1 MSRHGGPWADRLG
14 LAPLRQEWQR
24 NARLRTGVV
33 LALGL
38 VSLWVLMALADRLD
52 ARVAERDR
60 LAAQL
65 QRLRAVAQDR
75 RWDALVADMRV
86 VDAQW
91 RARLWR
97 EPTEGRMQAALQDW
111 LRNQVATMGLA
122 PRELAVAVVQDAPTG
137 GVAAAA
143 PRSPGAGSAP
153 GPGLPPGLTV
163 VRARVALDLPAL
175 RLHEWLARLASAPG
189 LTRITR
195 LSVSNADRPA
205 VEVEIEALFRMADA
219 ATVPAAR
226 EEPAPNTVP
235 GPSPASVP
243 GAGPR

>member
-1 MSRHGGPWADRLG
+1 MSGLGAPWAERLG
-14 LAPLRQEWQR
+14 LAPMRQEWQR
-24 NARLRTGVV
+24 NPRLRTGVV

-75 RWDALVADMRV
+75 RWDTLVADMRV

-91 RARLWR
+91 RERLWR

-111 LRNQVATMGLA
+111 LRNQVATMGLT
-122 PRELAVAVVQDAPTG
+122 PRELAVAVVQDTPPG
-137 GVAAAA
+137 GGAAA
-143 PRSPGAGSAP
+143 GARLSAADNAA
-153 GPGLPPGLTV
+153 GPGLPPGLSV

-189 LTRITR
+189 LTRVTR

-205 VEVEIEALFRMADA
+205 VEVEIEALFSMADG
-219 ATVPAAR
+219 TVSPAAMPVLAPASA
-226 EEPAPNTVP
+226 PAP
-235 GPSPASVP
+235 AS